1 MSVCYNGG
9 EIENTVLR
17 SVVIMLKTDKHLEN
31 AIPDYRHYFK
41 GVKNTKGIGWKI
53 IKALFKENKKAF
65 ITTVLF
71 FLIKQSPV
79 YLIPLVLAQIVDIV
93 TYPDVHNIT
102 EIYIY
107 GAILLVFIIQN
118 IPTHTLYV
126 KHKSKMLRSISAGL
140 RNTMVK
146 KLHQISLTY
155 HKELQSGKLQSKF
168 VRDMECIELFLE
180 RIMESLI
187 PTIFT
192 LVITIAISITKSW
205 IVTAA
210 FVIMVPMTVVLRK
223 IFQKKMRK
231 ATSSLRKESENLTS
245 DISEMIELMPVTKA
259 HGLEIEE
266 SSKVEEGIKR
276 LRRVGYN
283 VDMTNA
289 LFGSTSWVVVQSMSA
304 LCLIFT
310 GALAYGG
317 LITVGAVVLFHSYF
331 STIAGNVQ
339 NLLAIYPE
347 LLKGT
352 ESLKSISEILISNK
366 IENNDKKIKLRHLH
380 GSIQF
385 KNVSYKYPGSDKII
399 INNLSLD
406 VKPGECVAFV
416 GSSGSG
422 KSTVMN
428 MIIGFLRS
436 TNGTLLI
443 DGKPIEYLD
452 LTSYRQFISVVPQNC
467 IMFSGTIRDNIL
479 YGMHDVSE
487 EKLQKVLEQANI
499 TEFINQLPKG
509 IDTPVAEHGGNL
521 SGGQKQR
528 ISIARALIRDPQIII
543 LDEATS
549 ALDNISEYHVQQAM
563 NELIKGRTTFI
574 VAHRLSTI
582 RDANKIVVLEQ
593 GKMVE
598 CGTFDELMNK
608 KGKFYELK
616 QLSELT
622 GGTNE

>member
-1 MSVCYNGG
+1 
-9 EIENTVLR
+9 
-17 SVVIMLKTDKHLEN
+17 MLNTDKHLDN
-31 AIPDYRHYFK
+31 TIPDYRHYFK
-41 GVKNTKGIGWKI
+41 GVKETRGIGWKI
-53 IKALFKENKKAF
+53 MKALFKENKKDF
-65 ITTVLF
+65 IVTVLF
-71 FLIKQSPV
+71 FIIKQSPV
-79 YLIPLVLAQIVDIV
+79 YLIPIILAQIVDIV
-93 TYPDVHNIT
+93 TYPTLHHIT

-118 IPTHTLYV
+118 IPTHTLYIN
-126 KHKSKMLRSISAGL
+126 KKSKMLRSISAGL

-155 HKELQSGKLQSKF
+155 HNELQSGKLQSKF
-168 VRDMECIELFLE
+168 VRDMECIEIFME

-187 PTIFT
+187 PTIIS
-192 LVITIAISITKSW
+192 LIITIAISLTKSW
-205 IVTAA
+205 IVTVA
-210 FVIMVPMTVVLRK
+210 FVIMVPLTVLIRK
-223 IFQKKMRK
+223 LFSGKMQR
-231 ATSSLRKESENLTS
+231 ATSNLRKEAENLTS
-245 DISEMIELMPVTKA
+245 DISEMIELIPVTKA
-259 HGLEIEE
+259 HGLEKTETE
-266 SSKVEEGIKR
+266 KLENEIKK

-310 GALAYGG
+310 GVLAYSG
-317 LITVGAVVLFHSYF
+317 LITVGSVVLFHSYF

-366 IENNDKKIKLRHLH
+366 IENNDKKIKIRHLH

-385 KNVSYKYPGSDKII
+385 KNVSYKYPDSDKII

-406 VKPGECVAFV
+406 IKPGECVAFV

-428 MIIGFLRS
+428 LIIGFLRA
-436 TNGTLLI
+436 TNGTLTI

-452 LTSYRQFISVVPQNC
+452 LPSYRHFISVVPQSC
-467 IMFSGTIRDNIL
+467 IMFTGTIRENIL
-479 YGMHDVSE
+479 YGMDNVSE
-487 EKLQKVLEQANI
+487 EQLQKVVEQANI
-499 TEFINQLPKG
+499 SEFIDQLPLG
-509 IDTPVAEHGGNL
+509 LDTPVSEHGNNL

-528 ISIARALIRDPQIII
+528 ISIARALIRNPRIII

-598 CGTFDELMNK
+598 CGTFDELMAK

-622 GGTNE
+622 GGNTENE